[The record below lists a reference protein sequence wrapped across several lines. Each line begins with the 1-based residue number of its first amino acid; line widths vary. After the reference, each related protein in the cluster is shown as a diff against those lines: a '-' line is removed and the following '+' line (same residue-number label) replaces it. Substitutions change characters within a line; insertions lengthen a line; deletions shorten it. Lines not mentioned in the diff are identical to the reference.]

1 MTDHPM
7 SGARGTAARAT
18 GVGNEAAADMKGA
31 FSSGKGAGGKAGYGA
46 TGTSRT
52 VHSPGTAAG
61 ESSLSSATSELHR
74 QHPHSYKDHGPFRS
88 HEGRL
93 KY

>member
-1 MTDHPM
+1 M

-18 GVGNEAAADMKGA
+18 GVGNEATADMKGA
-31 FSSGKGAGGKAGYGA
+31 FSSGKGGGGKAGYGA

-52 VHSPGTAAG
+52 SHSPGTAAG
-61 ESSLSSATSELHR
+61 DSSLGGAVGELHR
-74 QHPHSYKDHGPFRS
+74 QHPHKYTDHGPFRS

>member
-7 SGARGTAARAT
+7 NGARGTAARAT
-18 GVGNEAAADMKGA
+18 GVGNEATADMKGA
-31 FSSGKGAGGKAGYGA
+31 FSSGAGGGKAGYGA
-46 TGTSRT
+46 QGTPRHA
-52 VHSPGTAAG
+52 HSPGTAAG
-61 ESSLSSATSELHR
+61 DSSLSGATAELHR
-74 QHPHSYKDHGPFRS
+74 QHPHKYTDHGPFRS